1 MAYGVR
7 YSCEWSSPMRDKRDY
22 IIEILERDYTEREGF
37 IYPTGDVLTITQG
50 SLDADEFEV
59 FRSSEAEV
67 ELLCV
72 NDNDPYMSLFTTDAL
87 KYKLRIMGR
96 GPEGLYNE
104 WEGFLAA
111 STYVQDYKDP
121 PYHVKLRAVDG
132 IAILKDIKFLDKYGL
147 KYSGLMTLDAIVRNI
162 LANIPNDFDI
172 VYNLDDNIVEP
183 VQSASTMEL
192 LSLDASSIYTSF
204 GDDIPSCYDVLEA
217 ILKTMQLQ
225 IFQSYGE
232 WHIRS
237 IASLYST
244 GSKISSRE
252 WVNYGGKML
261 PLYSDEND
269 DTGVSVAASMSLIAP
284 LHDMTVQRSELE
296 AEREGGDYP
305 KALRAASWRPCFKDA
320 SIISREWK
328 DKLRIKASLPKR
340 SKTTYAGAALP
351 LDVVAKKSPTT
362 SLTFTAD
369 VYNLHT
375 MPKKIKVA
383 IFAHNAFF
391 SIEPVFLKQSSNLA
405 VVGESMNAWNASKG
419 KWVHIPAV
427 ESYMWRVLDFA
438 WQEIELPAAKHLIT
452 FDRPSPLSY
461 MTKAEIA
468 IEASNL
474 DFVGLADNCRFVV
487 CVVGAESETPLA
499 AIELRNVTLV
509 TASTIEESNDI
520 VVEGGEVCPTGL
532 GEATYEQHF
541 ADCWMLPTPGF
552 RHDAPLVYTSDGSM
566 MRGLVAPMQRT
577 LLADSALSNMR
588 TLRGNIARQLEGEV
602 YVKTCI
608 DLDTKWEGRDRR
620 RYYTNYVRRHLRR
633 GVYSV
638 QLRELPADTAKVLGV
653 MPDTITNIVGLD
665 TSCFVA
671 NGTNGEIRRVDLL
684 RNTYE
689 IVDFVDSQ
697 GDELRLTEGQ
707 RCACVIRKTYNADIS
722 GYDYNVIAYDT
733 DGKQLSSVMAVQELF
748 DNVPADVVTT
758 LAYSARYDA
767 NVGVWTFIAGIST
780 ATYTLL
786 LSRDGGVIAS
796 KSYTGMS
803 YLTLQRSAI
812 IPNGFALSTYS
823 TKYGDGIRRLWWH
836 SNAKHVDAEIELFGT
851 SIDLLAGNEK
861 LFVVADFNE
870 NKLKVLARTDIAF
883 GFQREALYELDL
895 YNYSFIT
902 MNNALVVFKKEYETT
917 GTELII
923 FDARTGRRKLIHN
936 GVAMEHAWLSGN
948 VVYIVLK
955 IRFGYS
961 VIAEAI
967 VLGDGEAFDP
977 YRLYDGGYYI
987 TADGFRYLIT
997 R

>member
-1 MAYGVR
+1 MAYGIK
-7 YSCEWSSPMRDKRDY
+7 YSCEWKSPMRDEREY
-22 IIEILERDYTEREGF
+22 IIEILERDYSEREGF
-37 IYPTGDVLTITQG
+37 LYPTGDVLTITQG
-50 SLDADEFEV
+50 SLDADELEV

-72 NDNDPYMSLFTTDAL
+72 EDKDPYMSLFTTDAL

-111 STYVQDYKDP
+111 STYVQDYKEP
-121 PYHVKLRAVDG
+121 PYHVRLRAVDG
-132 IAILKDIKFLDKYGL
+132 LAILKDIKFLDIYGD
-147 KYSGLMTLDAIVRNI
+147 KYSGLMTLDTIVRNI
-162 LANIPNDFDI
+162 LANIPNGFDI

-244 GSKISSRE
+244 RSKISSRE
-252 WVNYGGKML
+252 WVNFGGKVL
-261 PLYSDEND
+261 PLYSDDND
-269 DTGVSVAASMSLIAP
+269 DTGVSVAASLSLLAP

-296 AEREGGDYP
+296 AESEGGDYP
-305 KALRAASWRPCFKDA
+305 KALRAAAWVPCFKDA
-320 SIISREWK
+320 SIISHEWR
-328 DKLRIKASLPKR
+328 DKMRIKATLPKR
-340 SKTTYAGAALP
+340 SRTTYAGAVLP
-351 LDVVAKKSPTT
+351 LDIVVKKSPTT

-383 IFAHNAFF
+383 IFAYNAYN
-391 SIEPVFLKQSSNLA
+391 SIKEAFISQSSNMAA
-405 VVGESMNAWNASKG
+405 VGVSMCAWDASNG
-419 KWVHIPAV
+419 KWTLIDRGIYNW
-427 ESYMWRVLDFA
+427 SNLDFA

-452 FDRPSPLSY
+452 FDKPSPLSY
-461 MTKAEIA
+461 MVRSEIA
-468 IEASNL
+468 IEATSL
-474 DFVGLADNCRFVV
+474 DIVEVGETYRFIVCIIGAD
-487 CVVGAESETPLA
+487 EKTPLS
-499 AIELRNVTLV
+499 AIELRNPTLV
-509 TASTIEESNDI
+509 TASTIEELNDI
-520 VVEGGEVCPTGL
+520 VVEGGEICPTGL

-541 ADCWMLPTPGF
+541 ADGWMLPTPGF
-552 RHDAPLVYTSDGSM
+552 RHQAPLVYSSNGDM

-588 TLRGNIARQLEGEV
+588 TLRGNIVRQLEGEV
-602 YVKTCI
+602 YSKTCI
-608 DLDTKWEGRDRR
+608 DLDTKWQGRDGR
-620 RYYTNYVRRHLRR
+620 RYYTNYIRRHLRR
-633 GVYSV
+633 GIYSV
-638 QLRELPADTAKVLGV
+638 QLRELPAATAMVGGV

-665 TSCFVA
+665 SSYFVA

-707 RCACVIRKTYNADIS
+707 RCACIIRKTYNADIS

-733 DGKQLSSVMAVQELF
+733 DGKELSSVIAVQELF
-748 DNVPADVVTT
+748 DNVPADAVAT

-767 NVGVWTFIAGIST
+767 NVGVWTFIAGITT

-823 TKYGDGIRRLWWH
+823 TKYGDSIRRLWWH
-836 SNAKHVDAEIELFGT
+836 SNAKHVDAEMELFGT

-861 LFVVADFNE
+861 LFVVSDYND

-895 YNYSFIT
+895 YNYSFVT

-967 VLGDGEAFDP
+967 VLGDGDAFDP